1 MSPHLRTTF
10 RPHIGWIGL
19 GLALTCAMQSPAQ
32 AAPEAVPAAGLTAA
46 QVQTYRAGPGR
57 QRWRDA
63 AAQMAQLRQAPPNP
77 AMADLWRAL
86 DAGVNRPSGTHPL
99 AWATTA
105 QSLPELEGKTAW
117 LRGQVLGGQAD
128 GRYSYSYA
136 FNLAR
141 LGRFGDHLMEAAIF
155 LAHGRLAMQIDTDRC
170 TDPNVAMDTMAEQE
184 RQALMRGM
192 DSAIQTLTPRQQ
204 ATALLEAVVLE
215 DTLGERPPQAWL
227 CAVRLAPSHLT
238 EVQTPQG
245 DVGRTFV
252 LNPPQASTL
261 FVDEATWRAARR
273 LRLDKMAQSL
283 LPNL

>member
-1 MSPHLRTTF
+1 MSSSIRQRMAWMTF
-10 RPHIGWIGL
+10 A
-19 GLALTCAMQSPAQ
+19 LAMLTLPPAQ
-32 AAPEAVPAAGLTAA
+32 AQSAITGGGLTAA
-46 QVQTYRAGPGR
+46 QVQTYREGPGR

-63 AAQMAQLRQAPPNP
+63 AAQMAQLRQAPPST
-77 AMADLWRAL
+77 ALADLWRAL
-86 DAGVNRPSGTHPL
+86 DAGVNRPSGTNSL
-99 AWATTA
+99 ASATTA

-128 GRYSYSYA
+128 GRYSYAYA

-141 LGRFGDHLMEAAIF
+141 LGRFGDNLLEAAVF

-170 TDPNVAMDTMAEQE
+170 TDPNVAMDAMAEQE
-184 RQALMRGM
+184 KQASLRGM

-227 CAVRLAPSHLT
+227 CAVRLAPEHLT
-238 EVQTPQG
+238 EIQTPKG

-252 LNPPQASTL
+252 LNPPPASAL

-273 LRLDKMAQSL
+273 QRLDKMAQSL
-283 LPNL
+283 LPKL

>member
-1 MSPHLRTTF
+1 MSPTL
-10 RPHIGWIGL
+10 RPHIGWVSL
-19 GLALTCAMQSPAQ
+19 SLALALALALATQAPAH
-32 AAPEAVPAAGLTAA
+32 AAPADTPADGLTAA
-46 QVQTYRAGPGR
+46 QVQTYREGPGR

-63 AAQMAQLRQAPPNP
+63 AVQMAQLRQAPPSTGV
-77 AMADLWRAL
+77 ADLWRAL
-86 DAGVNRPSGTHPL
+86 DAGVNRPAGINSL

-105 QSLPELEGKTAW
+105 QSQPELEGKTAW
-117 LRGQVLGGQAD
+117 LRAQVLGGQAD
-128 GRYSYSYA
+128 GRYSYAYA

-170 TDPNVAMDTMAEQE
+170 TDPNVAMDITAGYET
-184 RQALMRGM
+184 QALMRGL

-227 CAVRLAPSHLT
+227 CAVRLAPEHLT
-238 EVQTPQG
+238 EIQTPKD

-252 LNPPQASTL
+252 LNPPPASAL
-261 FVDEATWRAARR
+261 FVDEATWQAARR
-273 LRLDKMAQSL
+273 QRLDKMAQSL
-283 LPNL
+283 LPKL

>member
-1 MSPHLRTTF
+1 MSSTL
-10 RPHIGWIGL
+10 RPHTGRIAVAMASA
-19 GLALTCAMQSPAQ
+19 LALATQAPAH
-32 AAPEAVPAAGLTAA
+32 AAPADTPAAGLTAA
-46 QVQTYRAGPGR
+46 QVQTYREGPGR
-57 QRWRDA
+57 QRWIDA
-63 AAQMAQLRQAPPNP
+63 ARQMAQLRQSPPST
-77 AMADLWRAL
+77 ALADLWRAL
-86 DAGVNRPSGTHPL
+86 DAGVNRPAGVNPL
-99 AWATTA
+99 PLATTA

-128 GRYSYSYA
+128 GRYSYAYA

-170 TDPNVAMDTMAEQE
+170 TDPSVAMDTTAAYET
-184 RQALMRGM
+184 QALMRGM

-204 ATALLEAVVLE
+204 TTALLEAVVLE
-215 DTLGERPPQAWL
+215 DTLGERPPQSWL
-227 CAVRLAPSHLT
+227 CAARMNPSHLT
-238 EVQTPQG
+238 EVQTPKG

-273 LRLDKMAQSL
+273 QRLDKMAQSL
-283 LPNL
+283 LPTL

>member
-1 MSPHLRTTF
+1 MSPTLRT
-10 RPHIGWIGL
+10 HIGWISL
-19 GLALTCAMQSPAQ
+19 SLALATQASAHAASAGTPAD
-32 AAPEAVPAAGLTAA
+32 GLTAA
-46 QVQTYRAGPGR
+46 QVQTYREGPGR

-86 DAGVNRPSGTHPL
+86 DAGVNRPTGANPL
-99 AWATTA
+99 ALVTTA

-128 GRYSYSYA
+128 GRYSYAYA

-170 TDPNVAMDTMAEQE
+170 TDPNAAMDIAAGYEA
-184 RQALMRGM
+184 QALVRGL

-215 DTLGERPPQAWL
+215 DTFGERPPQSWL
-227 CAVRLAPSHLT
+227 CAVRLNPAHLT
-238 EVQTPQG
+238 EIQTPRG
-245 DVGRTFV
+245 DIGRTFV
-252 LNPPQASTL
+252 LNPLTASTL
-261 FVDEATWRAARR
+261 FVDDTTWRAARR
-273 LRLDKMAQSL
+273 QRLDKMAQSL
-283 LPNL
+283 LPKL